1 MSYRIKDLRCS
12 YPASPLPVLH
22 IEELSIEPDEVVFFV
37 GPSGVGKSTLL
48 ETLAL
53 MNNTICDSNT
63 ENTKFEYVYGENTE
77 DKIDFMSIW
86 EEPEVILSRIRNDFY
101 SFIFQQ
107 NNLFASLSGFQNA
120 IASSIIQGTR
130 SNEAKFNAET
140 VFNEI
145 LNDLNISSG
154 DFEITKMSGGQ
165 RQRLA
170 FIRAIIT
177 KYSIL
182 FADEPTGNLDWLNAR
197 ILMDFLKKEL
207 KQEKQEKNP
216 IKKSAIIVSHD
227 IDLAIEYAD
236 KIVYIEKKKTI
247 IKKEDKDD
255 EDFFFGRISNET
267 IYKKSKGKWTS
278 HSKNH
283 DDESLKK
290 LIQLRFIEAQHLE
303 EKEEEKWKK
312 RILQK
317 K

>member
-1 MSYRIKDLRCS
+1 MSYIIKDLKCS
-12 YPASPLPVLH
+12 YPSSPLPVLN
-22 IEELSIEPDEVVFFV
+22 IEELSIESNEVVFFV

-53 MNNTICDSNT
+53 MNNTICDSNI
-63 ENTKFEYVYGENTE
+63 EKTKFDYLYSETKE
-77 DKIDFMSIW
+77 KIDFMTIW
-86 EEPEVILSRIRNDFY
+86 DEPETILSRIRNDFY

-107 NNLFASLSGFQNA
+107 NNLFSSLTGFQNA
-120 IASSIIQGTR
+120 IASSIIQGTNSDIAK
-130 SNEAKFNAET
+130 SNAKS

-145 LNDLNISSG
+145 LIDLNISSG

-197 ILMDFLKKEL
+197 ILMDFLLKEL
-207 KQEKQEKNP
+207 RSNKS
-216 IKKSAIIVSHD
+216 SAIIVSHD

-236 KIVYIEKKKTI
+236 KIIYIEKKKTFLD
-247 IKKEDKDD
+247 KKFTKEKLKD
-255 EDFFFGRISNET
+255 EDFFYGRISNET
-267 IYKKSKGKWTS
+267 IFKKNKGKWNCI
-278 HSKNH
+278 SKSY
-283 DDESLKK
+283 DDQSLKK
-290 LIQLRFIEAQHLE
+290 LIQQRFIEAQYLP
-303 EKEEEKWKK
+303 EKEEKKWKK
-312 RILQK
+312 RILEK

>member
-1 MSYRIKDLRCS
+1 MSYTIKDLRCS

-22 IEELSIEPDEVVFFV
+22 IEELIIEPNEVVFFV

-63 ENTKFEYVYGENTE
+63 EKTKFSYEYTDGS
-77 DKIDFMSIW
+77 IDFMTIW
-86 EEPEVILSRIRNDFY
+86 EEPEVILSEIRNDFY

-107 NNLFASLSGFQNA
+107 NNLFTSLSGFQNA
-120 IASSIIQGTR
+120 IASSIIQGTN
-130 SNEAKFNAET
+130 SYEAKSNAKK
-140 VFNEI
+140 VFGEI
-145 LNDLNISSG
+145 LKDLNITAD

-197 ILMDFLKKEL
+197 ILMDFLLKEL
-207 KQEKQEKNP
+207 KDNKS
-216 IKKSAIIVSHD
+216 SAIIVSHD

-236 KIVYIEKKKTI
+236 KIVYIEKKKTV
-247 IKKEDKDD
+247 IKKENSDD

-267 IYKKSKGKWTS
+267 IYKKSKGNWTCL
-278 HSKNH
+278 SKNH
-283 DDESLKK
+283 DDKSLKE
-290 LIQLRFIEAQHLE
+290 LIQERFIEAQYLTA
-303 EKEEEKWKK
+303 KEEEKWKK
-312 RILQK
+312 RILEK